1 MFVVILKNFIF
12 SIHCPCRG
20 VAMSHV
26 VGVCGLGYVGL
37 PLAVE
42 FGKKFETIGFDL
54 SETKIAN
61 YKKFIRPDRRSQHGR
76 PEGRDQAHGVTPTRP
91 AWQRPTS
98 SSSPCRRRS
107 MKRTC
112 PISRRWSVRPPRGQA
127 HEEGCHRRLRIH
139 RLSRRDRRG
148 LHPAAGKA
156 FRHEVEAGF
165 PRRLLARAHQSG
177 RQGTDHH
184 QDRQG
189 RFRRRWPPRWM
200 PWRNCTAR

>member
-1 MFVVILKNFIF
+1 
-12 SIHCPCRG
+12 
-20 VAMSHV
+20 MSHV

-61 YKKFIRPDRRSQHGR
+61 YKKFIDPTGEVSTEDLRAATKLAVSTDPASLAKADFIIIAVPTPVDRG
-76 PEGRDQAHGVTPTRP
+76 PY
-91 AWQRPTS
+91 
-98 SSSPCRRRS
+98 
-107 MKRTC
+107 
-112 PISRRWSVRPPRGQA
+112 SRFLAAGWCLDHRWAA
-127 HEEGCHRRLRIH
+127 HEEGCDGRVRIDG
-139 RLSRRDRRG
+139 LSRRDRRG

-156 FRHEVEAGF
+156 FRHEVDAGF
-165 PRRLLARAHQSG
+165 PRRLLARAGESG

-189 RFRRRWPPRWM
+189 GFRRRCRHAGCRGGTVWLGDHRRCPSRQLHQGG
-200 PWRNCTAR
+200 ARRQR